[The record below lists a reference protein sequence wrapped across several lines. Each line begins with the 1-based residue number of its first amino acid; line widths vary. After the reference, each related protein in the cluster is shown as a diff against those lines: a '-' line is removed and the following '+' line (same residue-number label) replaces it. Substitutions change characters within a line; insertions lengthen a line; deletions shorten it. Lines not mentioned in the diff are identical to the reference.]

1 MPLDGTGATSN
12 ATQVAYLAAGKKPC
26 IGVQLVNKVGNTPA
40 HIVFTQED
48 TNKKSGVCQ
57 QVLESEP
64 VAAYFKS
71 KVTGDKDVNNAMAV
85 GSSKG
90 IYKSAPKPEPSSS

>member
-71 KVTGDKDVNNAMAV
+71 KVDGTEKKMAV

-90 IYKSAPKPEPSSS
+90 IYKSVTKPEPSSS